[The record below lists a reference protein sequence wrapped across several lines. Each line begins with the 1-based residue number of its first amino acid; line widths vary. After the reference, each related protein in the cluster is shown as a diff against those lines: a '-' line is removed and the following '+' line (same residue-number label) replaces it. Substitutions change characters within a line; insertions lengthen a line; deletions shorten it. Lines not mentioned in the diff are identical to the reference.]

1 MKGLNLLLPLLLVG
15 CATAYNP
22 EGVTGTGKVEEA

>member
-1 MKGLNLLLPLLLVG
+1 MKGLFLMLPLLPVG

-22 EGVTGTGKVEEA
+22 EGVAGPGKVEEA